1 MSKLIDKT
9 KYHCQMFSISTGIKV
24 RYIPYD
30 DDVDICDVCKKLGL
44 SGCPSL
50 ASKSVA
56 VSNKLR
62 SGYCFMC
69 PLGFAIFCSPVRNK
83 DGLAGGYFSSPLLLD
98 DLSSYADDI
107 CLHNSGVNFKKLERI
122 LTSLHTISSERLRY
136 LSELLYQITSDF
148 DAENAVADYLSKE
161 KSKFEREINEEIQ
174 LLKMGEE
181 TVDNKLFAEV
191 ENELIE
197 AITSKDYIK
206 SRHTLN
212 KLLGHTFYVFGNNFT
227 ALKVK
232 CVGVVSLISRTHNDG
247 IQSFAFSKST
257 LEKILSADNYYRLC
271 DYLTNA
277 LKQFFSLAEEETPL
291 TQTISTA
298 KRYIRDNIC
307 SLLSLKEVSDYV
319 YLSPAYFSR
328 VFRLQTGT
336 TFSEYVTTCKINK
349 VKRLLST
356 TNLSVAEIA
365 HKLQFADQSY
375 MTKVFKKK
383 TGKTPLNWKKT
394 N

>member
-9 KYHCQMFSISTGIKV
+9 KYHCEMFGISTGVKI
-24 RYIPYD
+24 RYIPCD
-30 DDVDICDVCKKLGL
+30 DNGDICDVCKKLGL
-44 SGCPSL
+44 PGCPSL

-56 VSNKLR
+56 VSNRLR

-83 DGLAGGYFSSPLLLD
+83 DGLVGGYFSSPLLLD
-98 DLSSYADDI
+98 DLSSYVDDI
-107 CLHNSGVNFKKLERI
+107 CLHNSGVNIKKLEKI
-122 LTSLHTISSERLRY
+122 LTSLNTVSCERLRY
-136 LSELLYQITSDF
+136 LLELLYLTTTDF
-148 DAENAVADYLSKE
+148 DAESAVADYLSKE
-161 KSKFEREINEEIQ
+161 RSTSEKEINEEVQ
-174 LLKMGEE
+174 QLKMGNE
-181 TVDNKLFAEV
+181 TVDSKLFTEV

-212 KLLGHTFYVFGNNFT
+212 KLLGHIFYVFGRNFT
-227 ALKVK
+227 ALKIK
-232 CVGVVSLISRTHNDG
+232 CVEVVSLISRTHNDG

-257 LEKILSADNYYRLC
+257 LEKILSADNYDRLC
-271 DYLTNA
+271 DYLNNA

-291 TQTISTA
+291 TQTIAMA
-298 KRYIRDNIC
+298 KRYIKENIF

-336 TFSEYVTTCKINK
+336 TFSEYVTSCKIDK

>member
-1 MSKLIDKT
+1 MSELIDKT
-9 KYHCQMFSISTGIKV
+9 KYHCLMFGISTGIEI
-24 RYIPYD
+24 RYIPCD
-30 DDVDICDVCKKLGL
+30 DNVDICDVCKKLGL

-62 SGYCFMC
+62 CGYCFMC
-69 PLGFAIFCSPVRNK
+69 PLGLAIFCSPVRNTN
-83 DGLAGGYFSSPLLLD
+83 GLVGGYFSAPLLLD

-107 CLHNSGVNFKKLERI
+107 CLHNAGVNLKKLEKI
-122 LTSLHTISSERLRY
+122 LTSLNTISSERLRY
-136 LSELLYQITSDF
+136 LSELLYLTTSDF
-148 DAENAVADYLSKE
+148 DAENAVEDYLSKE
-161 KSKFEREINEEIQ
+161 RSTSEREINEEVQ
-174 LLKMGEE
+174 LLKMGNG

-191 ENELIE
+191 ETELIE
-197 AITSKDYIK
+197 AITSKDYNK
-206 SRHTLN
+206 SRHMLN
-212 KLLGHTFYVFGNNFT
+212 KLLGHTFYVFGNNFM
-227 ALKVK
+227 ALKIK
-232 CVGVVSLISRTHNDG
+232 CVEIVSLISRTHNDG
-247 IQSFAFSKST
+247 VQSFAFSKST
-257 LEKILSADNYYRLC
+257 LEKILATNNYYGLC
-271 DYLTNA
+271 DYLNNA

-291 TQTISTA
+291 TQTIATA
-298 KRYIRDNIC
+298 KRYIKGNIFN
-307 SLLSLKEVSDYV
+307 LLSLKEVSDYV

-336 TFSEYVTTCKINK
+336 TFSEYVTGCKIDK

>member
-1 MSKLIDKT
+1 
-9 KYHCQMFSISTGIKV
+9 MFSISTGVEI
-24 RYIPYD
+24 RYIPCD
-30 DDVDICDVCKKLGL
+30 DNLDICDVCQKLGL

-50 ASKSVA
+50 ASKSVT
-56 VSNKLR
+56 VSNNLR
-62 SGYCFMC
+62 CGYCFMC
-69 PLGFAIFCSPVRNK
+69 PLGFAVFCAPVRNN
-83 DGLAGGYFSSPLLLD
+83 DGLMGGYFSSPLLLD

-107 CLHNSGVNFKKLERI
+107 CLHNSGVNFKKLKKI
-122 LTSLHTISSERLRY
+122 LTSLNTVSCERLRY

-148 DAENAVADYLSKE
+148 DAENAVADYLTKE
-161 KSKFEREINEEIQ
+161 RSRFEREINEEVQ
-174 LLKMGEE
+174 LLKMGKE
-181 TVDNKLFAEV
+181 TIDNKLTVEV

-206 SRHTLN
+206 SRHMLN
-212 KLLGHTFYVFGNNFT
+212 KLLGHAFYVSGRNFM
-227 ALKVK
+227 ALKIK
-232 CVGVVSLISRTHNDG
+232 CVEVVSLISRTHNDG

-271 DYLTNA
+271 DYLNNA

-291 TQTISTA
+291 TQTIATA
-298 KRYIRDNIC
+298 KHYIKKNIC

-328 VFRLQTGT
+328 IFRLQTGV
-336 TFSEYVTTCKINK
+336 TFSEYVTSCKIDK

-394 N
+394 S